1 MAETLKIPTK
11 LIDSEWRDDVDVD
24 YAIYG
29 GNEKKEREFISPE
42 TLSDEARIK
51 IEEIKRKSLR
61 SRGFRNMLSSKI
73 TYESKMAA

>member
-1 MAETLKIPTK
+1 MAETLKIPNE

-42 TLSDEARIK
+42 DVSKETEQLIEKIKKRNIKLGHFIRTGELSA
-51 IEEIKRKSLR
+51 
-61 SRGFRNMLSSKI
+61 
-73 TYESKMAA
+73 